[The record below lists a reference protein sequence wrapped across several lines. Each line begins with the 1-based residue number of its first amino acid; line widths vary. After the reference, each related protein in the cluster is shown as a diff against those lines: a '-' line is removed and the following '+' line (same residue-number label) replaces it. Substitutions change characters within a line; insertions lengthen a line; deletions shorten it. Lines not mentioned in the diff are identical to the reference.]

1 MADFIIII
9 LLGAVVVLWAVLVY
23 RFRMQWW
30 TVPLT
35 LLVALV
41 LFLVFFRPEDED
53 PHDLEQDRAPAAQ
66 TAASG

>member
-1 MADFIIII
+1 MADFIIVI
-9 LLGAVVVLWAVLVY
+9 LLGAVVALWAALVY

-53 PHDLEQDRAPAAQ
+53 PHDLEQDRAPAE
-66 TAASG
+66 TAASD